1 MMVPPVG
8 TDVGGLAAMQ
18 RGMDYA
24 DAEGGDAAARIEADA
39 KRQEKEQV
47 SGWLGRIQEARDFD
61 EEIRKGYARDRRYA
75 RGDTGFEVE
84 VNLIGSFIDT
94 LNGFIYAKDPDV
106 SVTPAARVQAS
117 SEPPP
122 EMPAPPADVA
132 VDQAVAFAYGEQ
144 IAAYQSEFADW
155 KARAEA
161 RKRER
166 EERSLFAQ
174 TLEIVV
180 SKLWKKAQLKRRA
193 RRQVRSV
200 LTTSI
205 GWLKV
210 SWQERQ
216 MSDPATAIRIRDLK
230 ESIARI
236 VRLKAE
242 LAEDGEACSDYDA
255 KVATLRDQ
263 MMAMQASAEVIVQ
276 RGLAIDFVEAEN
288 IQVAPGVDILEFLD
302 APWVAERV
310 FMRIDDAAVAFPDV
324 PIDKLR
330 KAQRYRRVKPRA
342 IARGI
347 GDDAMVPER
356 SVSANEADKFQQTS
370 ADTGVMG
377 SAADMQ
383 TGTATGK
390 DSDYIAAWEIWDI
403 ESGVVRVTAEGLD
416 CWLRPAAVP
425 NAWSS
430 RFYPWFALAFI
441 EVDGERSPQSMVQR
455 SWTLQNEYS
464 RTRSNFAEHRRRS
477 MPGVLFDS
485 TEITPDE
492 AKKLSS
498 SSIQELTGIKTV
510 GGGRLADAFAP
521 KPVSGIDPILY
532 DTTPIRRD
540 LEDIWG
546 VQQALQGSVNTAK
559 TATEA
564 EIQQGGFQSRTG
576 SMRDALED
584 MLGAM
589 AKHTAEICV
598 QMLEPADVMAL
609 AGPDAVWPKLDTP
622 DELESLM
629 DVTIRAGSS
638 GKPNTRAD
646 REAWAAVMPLL
657 QSLIPIVG
665 QMRQAQPSEIAD
677 SLENL
682 VEETLKRSG
691 DMLDVTKF
699 MPQTEGTNMAMDPMA
714 AIQGMMGGDTAAI
727 GGADAGAMSPV
738 QPAATSGG
746 ITQE

>member
-1 MMVPPVG
+1 MIG
-8 TDVGGLAAMQ
+8 TDMGAMRAMMAGVEAAEDGED
-18 RGMDYA
+18 RIA
-24 DAEGGDAAARIEADA
+24 AEA
-39 KRQEKEQV
+39 KRAEEAQV
-47 SGWLGRIQEARDFD
+47 SSWLGKIQEARDFD

-106 SVTPAARVQAS
+106 SVTPSVRVQAS
-117 SEPPP
+117 SEEPP
-122 EMPAPPADVA
+122 EMPQIGVA
-132 VDQAVAFAYGEQ
+132 AASDPERAAMEYGYAM
-144 IAAYQSEFADW
+144 AAYEAEVAAW
-155 KARAEA
+155 KERAAA

-166 EERSLFAQ
+166 EERMLFAA
-174 TLEIVV
+174 TLEIVI
-180 SKLWKKAQLKRRA
+180 SKLWKKAKLKRRA
-193 RRQVRSV
+193 RRQVRSA

-210 SWQERQ
+210 SWQERE
-216 MSDPATAIRIRDLK
+216 MSDPATAVRIRDLK
-230 ESIARI
+230 ESVARI
-236 VRLKAE
+236 VKLRGE
-242 LAEDGEACSDYDA
+242 LAEAGDSVEEYEGKE
-255 KVATLRDQ
+255 ATLRDQ
-263 MMAMQASAEVIVQ
+263 MRALESSAEVTLQ

-302 APWVAERV
+302 AAWVAERV
-310 FMRIDDAAVAFPDV
+310 FMRTEDARVVFADV
-324 PIDKLR
+324 PEEKWKR
-330 KAQRYRRVKPRA
+330 AQKYRQVKPRQV
-342 IARGI
+342 ARGL
-347 GDDAMVPER
+347 GDAGEMVPER
-356 SVSANEADKFQQTS
+356 DVSAKEADKFTQATV
-370 ADTGVMG
+370 DTTVTVAGSGDGVG
-377 SAADMQ
+377 VVA
-383 TGTATGK
+383 GK
-390 DSDYIAAWEIWDI
+390 GDEFVSVWEIWDI
-403 ESGVVRVTAEGLD
+403 ESGVVRTACEGVK
-416 CWLRPAAVP
+416 CWLRPASVP

-477 MPGVLFDS
+477 MPGVLFDE
-485 TEITPDE
+485 TEIAPAE
-492 AKKLSS
+492 AKKLSGGT
-498 SSIQELTGIKTV
+498 IQELTGIKTTS
-510 GGGRLADAFAP
+510 GKDLASCFAP

-532 DTTPIRRD
+532 DNTPVKSD
-540 LEDIWG
+540 LESIWG
-546 VQQALQGSVNTAK
+546 VQQALQGSVDTAK

-576 SMRDALED
+576 GMRDALED
-584 MLGAM
+584 MLGEM
-589 AKHTAEICV
+589 AKYSAEVLV
-598 QMLEPADVMAL
+598 QKLEPTDVMAL

-638 GKPNTRAD
+638 GKPITRAD

-657 QSLIPIVG
+657 QSLIPVVG
-665 QMRQAQPSEIAD
+665 QMRRASEGEIAD

-682 VEETLKRSG
+682 VDETLRRSG
-691 DMLDVTKF
+691 DSLDVTKF
-699 MPQTEGTNMAMDPMA
+699 MPQTEGTNLAMNPMA
-714 AIQGMMGGDTAAI
+714 AIQGMMGGDVAAI